1 MVLQIRRYPIGAPS
15 AEEPRKD
22 AVPLTCEQITRD
34 LKAPL
39 VKPSTHINTTLT
51 TGSVQAFKV
60 VVSDSTSKE
69 LLLSQ
74 DEKFSDDVVGQSS
87 ETVKESTYAPLAPE
101 RLMLANN
108 ATSPTSAEQRGKMS
122 IENSSPEEPAKKV
135 VDA

>member
-22 AVPLTCEQITRD
+22 VVPLTCEQITRD

-51 TGSVQAFKV
+51 T
-60 VVSDSTSKE
+60 
-69 LLLSQ
+69 

-101 RLMLANN
+101 RLMSANN
-108 ATSPTSAEQRGKMS
+108 ATSPTSAEQRGKVS

>member
-22 AVPLTCEQITRD
+22 VVPLT
-34 LKAPL
+34 P
-39 VKPSTHINTTLT
+39 
-51 TGSVQAFKV
+51 
-60 VVSDSTSKE
+60 SKE

-101 RLMLANN
+101 RLMSANN
-108 ATSPTSAEQRGKMS
+108 ATSPTSAEQRGKVS